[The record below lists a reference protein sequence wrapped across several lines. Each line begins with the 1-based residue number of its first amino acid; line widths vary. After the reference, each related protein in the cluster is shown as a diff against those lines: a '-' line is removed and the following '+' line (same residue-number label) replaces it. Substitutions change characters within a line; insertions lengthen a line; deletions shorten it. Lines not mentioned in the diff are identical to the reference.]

1 MGTSPNPR
9 QNNIKPDAR
18 STAAPHANGRL
29 NGKVPKPK
37 SERVCE
43 FPEEP
48 FTFDENPAAFDRTR
62 SGKRTAEEQDERQQ
76 IYHHAIMQFV
86 ENKRLEDTL
95 GQGELASMENGP
107 RFFTLMKG
115 LLPSMVRVFR
125 RWPRPD
131 TKLGVLI
138 LIHFCADNN
147 DGLCRLSA
155 ERFSQILNR
164 TIKNVQ
170 SAVDGLEETGVI
182 GVHRSAT
189 GNSYW
194 PIIARAV
201 RDTTPNLSWFLD
213 AFSEKPEPFGRP
225 KKPYVAGDVS
235 LNVESPVL
243 EKDTSLAGKGYVAG
257 GVHTFSKAQRSNKRR
272 GVSEAPRVSAPK
284 RTQFRVAGVRP

>member
-1 MGTSPNPR
+1 
-9 QNNIKPDAR
+9 
-18 STAAPHANGRL
+18 
-29 NGKVPKPK
+29 
-37 SERVCE
+37 
-43 FPEEP
+43 
-48 FTFDENPAAFDRTR
+48 
-62 SGKRTAEEQDERQQ
+62 
-76 IYHHAIMQFV
+76 MQFV

-95 GQGELASMENGP
+95 GQGELASMENGR

-125 RWPRPD
+125 HWPRPD

-155 ERFSQILNR
+155 ERCSQILNR

-170 SAVDGLEETGVI
+170 SAVDGLEEIGII
-182 GVHRSAT
+182 GVHRSAK

-194 PIIARAV
+194 PIIGRVV

-225 KKPYVAGDVS
+225 KKPYVASDVS

-257 GVHTFSKAQRSNKRR
+257 GVHTFSKAQRSNKRGAECKNR
-272 GVSEAPRVSAPK
+272 AVECPK
-284 RTQFRVAGVRP
+284 LMQPHVIEVRP